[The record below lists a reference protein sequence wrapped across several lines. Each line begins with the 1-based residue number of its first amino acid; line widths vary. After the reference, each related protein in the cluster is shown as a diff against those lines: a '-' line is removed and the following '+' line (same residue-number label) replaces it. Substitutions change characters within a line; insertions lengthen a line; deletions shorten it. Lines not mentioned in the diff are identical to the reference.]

1 MFTGIVE
8 SMGRVQGIKRR
19 ALSFQIDIQA
29 ESILYNVNL
38 GDSIAVNGVCLTVT
52 NNDLQHFSADVM
64 PETMNKT
71 SLKNLKTGDYVNLE
85 RALRLG
91 DRLGGHIVQGHVD
104 GIGII
109 KAKDKYDI
117 AYVYTIQAPAEVLN
131 YTVPK
136 GSIAVDGVSLTVIN
150 VLADTFTVS
159 LIPHSADKTIL
170 GSKQAGDY
178 VNLESD
184 ILGRYIEKLLKTGG
198 DKETSSLSVSFLAE
212 NGFL

>member
-71 SLKNLKTGDYVNLE
+71 TLKNLKTGDYVNLE